1 MIGTWVTF
9 GFCMIL
15 FVSGAQSIP
24 QELYE
29 AARMDGAGPVAE
41 FFAVTLPGLRP
52 QLAVALTLTI
62 TAALRTFDLVYVATQ
77 GGPGSS
83 TTTPA
88 LLLYRKAFQNPDV
101 GAAAAIAVV
110 LAIAC
115 LLVAILIQRVT
126 ERES

>member
-1 MIGTWVTF
+1 M
-9 GFCMIL
+9 
-15 FVSGAQSIP
+15 
-24 QELYE
+24 
-29 AARMDGAGPVAE
+29 
-41 FFAVTLPGLRP
+41 TLPGLRP

-101 GAAAAIAVV
+101 GSAAAAIAVV
-110 LAIAC
+110 LAVAC
-115 LLVAILIQRVT
+115 LLVAVLIQRVT